1 METVGERWYGVY
13 MNSILSSQLFYKSKT
28 ILKFKNL
35 FKKYL
40 CSNQFIKKISEALW
54 LGRNLKNHLVLVCF

>member
-1 METVGERWYGVY
+1 

-54 LGRNLKNHLVLVCF
+54 LGRNLKNHLVLV